1 MKKSFILLT
10 TLLGIGTALAQ
21 STIFEKSN
29 TNLIQ
34 TEIKSKSKKL
44 DKKVDFVNFNKAKG
58 FNTFGEATEAS
69 SSRNYSKNEN
79 ATTPFASIDVKQWSF
94 GTNLDTNESIFFSMD
109 YKFKA
114 GAFFTFKTYSDDFK
128 VEKQFTISLPE
139 TANSVQVVPDFSS
152 KIVSNNNK
160 LIVPIYVHYF
170 EGGQGPE
177 FQKHEIWFVSETGEI
192 IQKVTGSSAQI
203 VKDVS
208 NKLNIFVFEGNDDFY
223 TATKVDLDNA
233 ANNKEHKVAF
243 GLMNYFAGVP
253 IAFKT
258 FNGKDY
264 LVFTRYSEVLMDNDT
279 YQFNTNAKFVLDFI
293 DFETFKV
300 EKSYQL
306 PVFGFDPEDPYTIPM
321 ITFGMFY
328 NTDKYDIS
336 SDVYNSDS
344 KMEFTYGINFYS
356 MIQDTE
362 WFNYYVV
369 NEDGQILKKLDE
381 TIVNAGIEQNIAMQE
396 LPNQKDQVVMLLGS
410 EEGISNIKVYNLPD
424 LDLAMDFP
432 ALHNEDLLSL
442 AVNRISKNNS
452 INYLIGLTY
461 GERENDD
468 FYGLVKHYDSK
479 GAEVAKVRL
488 PVGNTT
494 ERFAPFMT
502 EGTLNPHVVNSDDEI
517 EYVYAYQDRIDNL
530 AANTYRVAQSD
541 NLLASFSGRTE
552 KGNINSAGY
561 LMNKKGELDR
571 MFIYYGSDYSAT
583 SILTEFYKFPF
594 ETLGVNDITKNTQLI
609 KYLSNVNQIRI
620 DYDYSTYQVYNVNGT
635 LVDTGKSVKT
645 IYTNGWNKGVY
656 FIKTIDKQG
665 KANAA
670 KVLVF

>member
-233 ANNKEHKVAF
+233 ANNKEHKVEF

-306 PVFGFDPEDPYTIPM
+306 PVLGFDPEDPYTIPM

-356 MIQDTE
+356 MTQDTE

>member
-79 ATTPFASIDVKQWSF
+79 AITPFASIDVKQWSF

-114 GAFFTFKTYSDDFK
+114 GAFFTFKTYSDDLK

-233 ANNKEHKVAF
+233 ANNKEHKVEF

-306 PVFGFDPEDPYTIPM
+306 PVLGFDPEDPYTIPM